1 MINAGELEQAD
12 LPQSLAE
19 VVDAAG
25 LAAAL
30 ALVEHAGGT
39 RVYVPVQLDDEHAI
53 VRWLGKAD
61 AARLIATFGGDVL
74 AVPRC
79 LNAMRAVRDRQIR
92 AQRKDGARVSELALQ
107 YRLTDRQVYTI
118 LAADDIIDTR
128 QQSLL

>member
-1 MINAGELEQAD
+1 MINMSALTADD
-12 LPQSLAE
+12 LPQSLID
-19 VVDAAG
+19 VVEAVG

-39 RVYVPVQLDDEHAI
+39 RVYIPAQIDADHLVTQ
-53 VRWLGKAD
+53 WLGEAD
-61 AARLIATFGGDVL
+61 AAAISEHFGGEVL

-79 LNAMRAVRDRQIR
+79 LVAMRNVRDRQIR
-92 AQRKDGARVSELALQ
+92 AQRKDGARINDLALQ

-118 LAADDIIDTR
+118 LASGDEIDTR